1 MENISDEDWRG
12 LVKHWSDP
20 KYQVHYIYVIRSHVE
35 VLFMHVPQIYLLLG
49 ELFKEQGQPYESE
62 IPTDDRIS

>member
-1 MENISDEDWRG
+1 MLNSYLHIAS
-12 LVKHWSDP
+12 
-20 KYQVHYIYVIRSHVE
+20 
-35 VLFMHVPQIYLLLG
+35 QIYLLVG